1 LLHEKPKSG
10 NERREAGG
18 RVNSTSPSARF
29 NLNRFFCTEI
39 NSCDKLYS
47 LTVQFEVV
55 NMKQLK
61 MTLLAMT
68 VMASLG
74 GSVVAHAEV
83 VTVVTSGKIESGRDY
98 LGIFGVA
105 GRDLMGLSY
114 TQTISADLAQG
125 YTAGGNSHYLNL
137 NNTTTAT
144 LTGSTVVGGTTYS
157 WTVNNAHG
165 AFQLAKFQF
174 DGFPNNADQ
183 IYLGVNNF
191 SQASGGLKYDIEN
204 SVYSNTGSF
213 VSNLNRDQHLIPATN
228 GLQNLS
234 LFTVQNNVGSTSFR
248 ATSSVDYVALNPVPE
263 PETWA
268 MMVAG
273 LGVLGVLARRRA
285 KAKT

>member
-1 LLHEKPKSG
+1 
-10 NERREAGG
+10 
-18 RVNSTSPSARF
+18 
-29 NLNRFFCTEI
+29 
-39 NSCDKLYS
+39 
-47 LTVQFEVV
+47 
-55 NMKQLK
+55 MKQLK

-137 NNTTTAT
+137 NNTGTAT
-144 LTGSTVVGGTTYS
+144 LTGRTVVGGTTYN
-157 WTVNNAHG
+157 WTVNNTGA
-165 AFQLAKFQF
+165 AFQLSKFQF
-174 DGFPNNADQ
+174 DGFPAYPDQ
-183 IYLGVNNF
+183 IYLGGNNF
-191 SQASGGLKYDIEN
+191 NQAAGGLQYSVEN

-213 VSNLNRDQHLIPATN
+213 VSNLNPDQHLIPSTN

-268 MMVAG
+268 MLVLG
-273 LGVLGVLARRRA
+273 LGVMGALARRRNPA
-285 KAKT
+285 LREI